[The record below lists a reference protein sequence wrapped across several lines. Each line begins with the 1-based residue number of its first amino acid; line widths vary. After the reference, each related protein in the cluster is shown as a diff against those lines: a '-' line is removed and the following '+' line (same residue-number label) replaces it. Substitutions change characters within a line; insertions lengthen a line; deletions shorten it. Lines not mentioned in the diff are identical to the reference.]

1 MRWLMISFGVAAAV
15 LAVLAVLW
23 PRVAPTTYLDLLPL
37 PGDRAVLLREDRDS
51 QHPQWLETVGQ
62 NESRV
67 RLPFYAQPPINM
79 RDASSLV
86 TAGPAIVVRD
96 ELGGIA
102 GFDVLTLRE
111 RWNTSRLPGQVD
123 PRGEGFALPLLDS
136 LGTPD
141 TLVEFWGQGESWAL
155 VVASDPAT
163 GRERWRREFHDL
175 YSGPAEI
182 RGDTLALFEEPG
194 LELFDLRT
202 GATRAR
208 VDGAKAGCFAG
219 DYALYRVPTGRDSG
233 EVHLRSLAT
242 GKDVAVSPALSA
254 DPFPTGA
261 CFWHAGTV
269 AAILRPSTGARS
281 DLVVYDAATGVERH
295 RVELPGTAT
304 TSLDPWYRGTYAVN
318 DADVRFA
325 PVLLFADDEHRRALI
340 LDLEQGTVATIGSPF
355 ASITASV
362 AADQGRYY
370 LWSRLP
376 AAIAVLD
383 GATGKLVAQT
393 CLPDYTRARFHGGR
407 AWVFDSK
414 KWALLDGATLKP
426 INGELA
432 ATACA
437 QPMFGL
443 P

>member
-15 LAVLAVLW
+15 LAVLAVVW
-23 PRVAPTTYLDLLPL
+23 PRVAAKGYVDLLPL
-37 PGDRAVLLREDRDS
+37 PGDRAVLLRIDRDS
-51 QHPQWLETVGQ
+51 QHPQWLETVGR
-62 NESRV
+62 NESLV
-67 RLPFYAQPPINM
+67 RMPFYARRPNNM
-79 RDASSLV
+79 RDATSLV
-86 TAGPAIVVRD
+86 AAGPVIVVRD

-111 RWNTSRLPGQVD
+111 RWDTSRLPGQVD

-141 TLVEFWGQGESWAL
+141 TLIELWGQAEGAAL

-163 GRERWRREFHDL
+163 GRERWRRDFHDSF
-175 YSGPAEI
+175 SGPAEI
-182 RGDTLALFEEPG
+182 HGDTLALYEEPG

-208 VDGAKAGCFAG
+208 VADARWGCFAG
-219 DYALYRVPTGRDSG
+219 DHALYRVATGRDSG
-233 EVHLRSLAT
+233 EVHVRSLAT
-242 GKDVAVSPALSA
+242 GKDVAVSPPLSA
-254 DPFPTGA
+254 NPFPTGA

-269 AAILRPSTGARS
+269 AAVIRPNTAASS
-281 DLVVYDAATGVERH
+281 YLVVYDATTGAERH

-304 TSLDPWYRGTYAVN
+304 TSLDPWYRGTFVVN
-318 DADVRFA
+318 DDDVRFA
-325 PVLLFADDEHRRALI
+325 PLLLFADHDRRRALI
-340 LDLEQGTVATIGSPF
+340 LDLEQGTVATTGEAF
-355 ASITASV
+355 ANSTASV

-370 LWSRLP
+370 LWSRHP

-383 GATGKLVAQT
+383 GATGKIVART
-393 CLPDYTRARFHGGR
+393 CLPDYTQARFHGGR
-407 AWVFDSK
+407 AWVFDTH

-426 INGELA
+426 INGEL
-432 ATACA
+432 TPTPCA
-437 QPMFGL
+437 GPMFGL